1 MPAGARKPCGRS
13 DKSRI
18 SDTGYKK
25 KIITYGRCDIAV
37 QKRMQCTC
45 GSASGAV
52 IAGQQLYRTLGHP
65 DRVVRIDAPHRHDYG
80 CKRGDGDYKPIAPA
94 NAPRNTHAM

>member
-1 MPAGARKPCGRS
+1 MPAGTRKPCGRS
-13 DKSRI
+13 DKNRI

-25 KIITYGRCDIAV
+25 KIITNGCCDIAV
-37 QKRMQCTC
+37 QKRMQRTR
-45 GSASGAV
+45 GTASGAV

-65 DRVVRIDAPHRHDYG
+65 ERVVRIDAPHRNDYG
-80 CKRGDGDYKPIAPA
+80 CKRGYGDYKPIAPA